1 VGRKQVDR
9 YVWQLWARQIPS
21 RCTLGGLAWC
31 QPRAAFKSF
40 AAHSDSD
47 VMGRRDGA
55 LSEVEGE
62 RGERTGREERAVLK
76 LGVGRAVDDSL
87 AVYLR

>member
-1 VGRKQVDR
+1 
-9 YVWQLWARQIPS
+9 
-21 RCTLGGLAWC
+21 
-31 QPRAAFKSF
+31 
-40 AAHSDSD
+40 
-47 VMGRRDGA
+47 MGRRDGA